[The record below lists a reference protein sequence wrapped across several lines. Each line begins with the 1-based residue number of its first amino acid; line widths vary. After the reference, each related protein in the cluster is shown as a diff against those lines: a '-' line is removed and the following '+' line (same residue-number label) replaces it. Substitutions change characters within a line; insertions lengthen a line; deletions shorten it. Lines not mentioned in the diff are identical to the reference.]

1 MPIDAE
7 NRHKIKDFLKANLGV
22 LQGAELEEFL
32 ERYGVQ
38 EASMV
43 QMMLLDFGM
52 ADQFIAVPHPLKPKT
67 HCVISNEM
75 AEKILF
81 FEGSLGEKTIP

>member
-1 MPIDAE
+1 MGLDLEQKI
-7 NRHKIKDFLKANLGV
+7 KIKDFLKGNLGV

-52 ADQFIAVPHPLKPKT
+52 ADQFIAVPHPTKPKT
-67 HCVISNEM
+67 HCVISTEM

-81 FEGSLGEKTIP
+81 FEGSLGEKAIP